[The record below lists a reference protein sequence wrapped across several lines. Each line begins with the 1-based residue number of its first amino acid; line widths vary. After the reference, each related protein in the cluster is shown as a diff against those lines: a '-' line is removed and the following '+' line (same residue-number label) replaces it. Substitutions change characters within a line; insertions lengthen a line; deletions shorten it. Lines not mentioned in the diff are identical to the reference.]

1 MPGGIRN
8 GFRSFLNRVLP
19 EGIPIPGRTEND
31 EEDEKNK
38 FDKDLHLYNKEGF
51 FYILIIDN
59 NYNDLEHEKE
69 LAENTGSSVCTVRT
83 GAEGLE
89 KIIKD
94 KYDLILVAAD
104 LPRMDGEQ
112 TLKNMKNSDKSK
124 CRDAKV
130 FVILSETDKNKDQH
144 YLDMG
149 FDGIIRKP
157 VEKCVLEYVILN
169 YVPKKMLPQDER
181 TINYI
186 KDLGETTRRLKRC
199 DVRLSVGLAQFD
211 EDITLYREAAEKFCK
226 NYDANR
232 DKAFDALALN
242 DKMKYMEVVRELREK
257 SRELGAIH
265 LADIFDDHVNLA
277 KEDTLEVAQEN
288 WKTLLAEWRYVVVGM
303 ADWLGKQEYVQSAF
317 EQSKIKSNGI
327 WISESDMRD
336 RVEEIIVALVD
347 YDQEYAESMMK
358 LLLEYDFDDIIR
370 RKLVRGS
377 RLMDT
382 DTELAIEIFRSI

>member
-1 MPGGIRN
+1 
-8 GFRSFLNRVLP
+8 
-19 EGIPIPGRTEND
+19 
-31 EEDEKNK
+31 
-38 FDKDLHLYNKEGF
+38 
-51 FYILIIDN
+51 
-59 NYNDLEHEKE
+59 
-69 LAENTGSSVCTVRT
+69 
-83 GAEGLE
+83 
-89 KIIKD
+89 
-94 KYDLILVAAD
+94 
-104 LPRMDGEQ
+104 
-112 TLKNMKNSDKSK
+112 
-124 CRDAKV
+124 
-130 FVILSETDKNKDQH
+130 
-144 YLDMG
+144 
-149 FDGIIRKP
+149 
-157 VEKCVLEYVILN
+157 
-169 YVPKKMLPQDER
+169 
-181 TINYI
+181 
-186 KDLGETTRRLKRC
+186 
-199 DVRLSVGLAQFD
+199 
-211 EDITLYREAAEKFCK
+211 
-226 NYDANR
+226 
-232 DKAFDALALN
+232 
-242 DKMKYMEVVRELREK
+242 MKYMEVVRELREE

-336 RVEEIIVALVD
+336 RVEDIIVALVD